1 VTAALRRQEP
11 AQEPEPQ
18 GIEAEAA
25 ELSAR
30 YGHLGGEALLRP
42 VLTGGLKG
50 RIALVSSFGAES
62 AVLLH
67 QAASVDPSVPVIF
80 IDTGKLFGETL
91 TYRDRLLAR
100 LGLGDVRSIGPDEA
114 ELAAQDAQGVL
125 WLRDDAACCALRK
138 VRPLARALGPF
149 DAWITGRKRYQGS
162 TRAALPAF
170 EVADG
175 RIKVNPLAGWTRDDV
190 VTYLDRHDLPRHPL
204 EADGFLS
211 IGCMPCTDR
220 VAPGEDARS
229 GRWRGRGRT
238 ECGIHLSLSSAPGT
252 AAGAGA
258 GDPQ

>member
-1 VTAALRRQEP
+1 MTAALRRQER
-11 AQEPEPQ
+11 EREPQ

-25 ELSAR
+25 ALSAR
-30 YGHLGGEALLRP
+30 WGHLGGEALLRP
-42 VLTGGLKG
+42 VLTGRLKG

-91 TYRDRLLAR
+91 AYRDRLAAR
-100 LGLGDVRSIGPDEA
+100 LGLTDIRSVGPDAA
-114 ELAAQDAQGVL
+114 ELAAQDPQGVL
-125 WLRDDAACCALRK
+125 WLRDNGACCALRK

-149 DAWITGRKRYQGS
+149 DAWITGRKRYQGA

-170 EVADG
+170 EAADG

-190 VTYLDRHDLPRHPL
+190 TAYLDRHDLPRHPL

-220 VAPGEDARS
+220 VAPGEDVRS
-229 GRWRGRGRT
+229 GRWRGRDKT
-238 ECGIHLSLSSAPGT
+238 ECGIHLSLSA
-252 AAGAGA
+252 ALAGAGA
-258 GDPQ
+258 EGPQ